1 AFLPFLLVGLLALP
15 FTPTVGILSL
25 FAPEIFRFNQVLAV
39 TTYALLLAGVLKNG
53 FSQEDDLSLAE
64 PWTRLFHHFSLY
76 FIALSPWVI
85 VGLTGS
91 LVRLQANWWLSGS
104 VLVLIG
110 FFFGADYFYK
120 RRFSIQ
126 QPRPHKV
133 FTFFNKILKIVDQ
146 IFSLTWLMKLF
157 TAFGSILSSAVN
169 IFVRVLEGDGGVL
182 WSFLFLVL
190 LVSLMIT
197 RQVP

>member
-1 AFLPFLLVGLLALP
+1 
-15 FTPTVGILSL
+15 
-25 FAPEIFRFNQVLAV
+25 
-39 TTYALLLAGVLKNG
+39 
-53 FSQEDDLSLAE
+53 
-64 PWTRLFHHFSLY
+64 LY

-104 VLVLIG
+104 VLVLMG

-126 QPRPHKV
+126 QPRPNMV
-133 FTFFNKILKIVDQ
+133 LTFFNKILKIVDQ